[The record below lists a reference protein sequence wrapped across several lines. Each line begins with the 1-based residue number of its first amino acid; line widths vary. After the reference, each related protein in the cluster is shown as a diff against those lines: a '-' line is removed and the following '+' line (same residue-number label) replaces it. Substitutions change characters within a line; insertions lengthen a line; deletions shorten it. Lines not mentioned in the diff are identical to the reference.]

1 MEKVAAIV
9 LAAGKGKRMNNK
21 LPKQYMQLC
30 GNPVV
35 YYSLKVLEESSIN
48 EIILVV
54 GEGEEELKRKELI
67 EKYGFHK
74 VTKIIS
80 GGKERY
86 NSVFKGL
93 QALQKADYVLI
104 HDGARPL
111 ITSDIIEHTID
122 IVRKKKAC
130 VVAVP
135 SKDTVKI
142 SNECNIVKETPDRTK
157 VWMVQ
162 TPQAFEYQM
171 IKQAYEKLLQKNDKN
186 IITDDAMVL
195 ETMTN
200 FPITLIEGSYQNIK
214 ITTPE
219 DIQIAELF
227 LKARL

>member
-54 GEGEEELKRKELI
+54 GEGEEELRRKELI

>member
-122 IVRKKKAC
+122 IVRKKRH
-130 VVAVP
+130 V
-135 SKDTVKI
+135 
-142 SNECNIVKETPDRTK
+142 
-157 VWMVQ
+157 
-162 TPQAFEYQM
+162 
-171 IKQAYEKLLQKNDKN
+171 
-186 IITDDAMVL
+186 
-195 ETMTN
+195 
-200 FPITLIEGSYQNIK
+200 
-214 ITTPE
+214 
-219 DIQIAELF
+219 
-227 LKARL
+227 